1 MELREQH
8 NLGPRRIQTNRGR
21 EFFAIDVQEKLM
33 EYSIKFKPN
42 KPGSPHLN
50 GKVKR
55 SQRTDLEEFYATA
68 DLSGFE
74 KLQEELGCGQFF
86 YNWQRP
92 HGSLNGRTPSQAQS
106 ELSTKIPFWDEV
118 IDQYDPSKEHIQ
130 EPNYYIEMTLRK
142 LKQCL

>member
-55 SQRTDLEEFYATA
+55 SQRTDLEEFFEWKNSF
-68 DLSGFE
+68 SGP
-74 KLQEELGCGQFF
+74 KRIKHKNTILGRS
-86 YNWQRP
+86 YR
-92 HGSLNGRTPSQAQS
+92 S
-106 ELSTKIPFWDEV
+106 I
-118 IDQYDPSKEHIQ
+118 
-130 EPNYYIEMTLRK
+130 
-142 LKQCL
+142 